1 MNERPSRPP
10 GIADELR
17 PYVDSS
23 EAESLDAVA
32 RHLTDER
39 PPPRA
44 GFRAELHSRL
54 VQLDARRHRSRPKNL
69 RTSVLAYVGSGA
81 ACLGLAALGLTGA
94 GPLSP

>member
-1 MNERPSRPP
+1 MNERPKRPP

-44 GFRAELHSRL
+44 GFRSELHARL
-54 VQLDARRHRSRPKNL
+54 IELDARQHASRPKSL
-69 RTSVLAYVGSGA
+69 RAAVAAYMVPGA